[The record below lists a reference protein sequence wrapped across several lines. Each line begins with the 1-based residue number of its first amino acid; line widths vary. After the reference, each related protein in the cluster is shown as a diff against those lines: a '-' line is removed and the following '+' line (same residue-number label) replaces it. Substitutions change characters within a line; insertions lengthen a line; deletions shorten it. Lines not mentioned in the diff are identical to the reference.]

1 MTFSRIFRALTPLS
15 PQIVAVYMQVV
26 IDVRLLKKDISE
38 ILIKRNNSKLL
49 VSEFGKKNST
59 IFIFFCEKLNNCST
73 QSAAA

>member
-49 VSEFGKKNST
+49 VSEFGKK
-59 IFIFFCEKLNNCST
+59 K
-73 QSAAA
+73 